1 MPAPRGMP
9 AVSPDVL
16 FAIGAGVVGLAIGS
30 FLNVVIHRLPKMMER
45 DWRAQCA
52 ELEGRAAADTG
63 AYNLWMPLSQCPACA
78 APLRL
83 RDNVPLL
90 SYFALRGRCH
100 ACRAPIAARYPLV
113 EALTGVLSVWI
124 ALHFGFGAPGLLAL
138 TLTWALIA
146 LTFID
151 LDTTLLPDDIT
162 LPLLWGG
169 LLVNLWGVFA
179 PLEQAVIGAIAG
191 YGSLWSVFW
200 LFKLATGKEGMGY
213 GDFKLLAA
221 LGAWL
226 GWKMLLPII
235 LFASVVGALVGVA
248 LMLAARAGRSTAI
261 PFGPYLAAAG
271 FLASM
276 YGAWLNSRVLG
287 L

>member
-1 MPAPRGMP
+1 MRSLIKPA
-9 AVSPDVL
+9 AL
-16 FAIGAGVVGLAIGS
+16 
-30 FLNVVIHRLPKMMER
+30 
-45 DWRAQCA
+45 
-52 ELEGRAAADTG
+52 AAATIVLLAACGGAKPPATDGNASTG
-63 AYNLWMPLSQCPACA
+63 GVAPTGQVVNVYNWSDYIDPGVIKAFEQESGIK
-78 APLRL
+78 
-83 RDNVPLL
+83 V
-90 SYFALRGRCH
+90 
-100 ACRAPIAARYPLV
+100 RYDVFDSNEVL
-113 EALTGVLSVWI
+113 ETKLLTGNSGYDVVVPSAYFLERQVK
-124 ALHFGFGAPGLLAL
+124 A
-138 TLTWALIA
+138 
-146 LTFID
+146 
-151 LDTTLLPDDIT
+151 
-162 LPLLWGG
+162 
-169 LLVNLWGVFA
+169 GVFA

-235 LFASVVGALVGVA
+235 LFASVVGAFVGVA